1 MDSNQRWVAY
11 EATALATMLY
21 YHIETHSAPLTTL
34 FLSIQDAP
42 GMNPADPLG
51 YLYLSIQIESVFQY
65 NFSLR
70 SASQQ
75 GGLLSLLSKLCAV
88 LSQREKYI
96 SKFLKNPTQLLDRL
110 LLSVYYN
117 TVLIDC
123 QLLGVSFSNATVST
137 AINFSLTCINYSTG
151 WILCLPVP

>member
-1 MDSNQRWVAY
+1 M
-11 EATALATMLY
+11 
-21 YHIETHSAPLTTL
+21 

-51 YLYLSIQIESVFQY
+51 CLYLSIQIESVFQY

-96 SKFLKNPTQLLDRL
+96 SKFLKNSTQLLDRL

-137 AINFSLTCINYSTG
+137 AINFSLTS
-151 WILCLPVP
+151 L